1 MVKKY
6 KTVSILYGGSGRNY
20 ATKMKNLIDKL
31 SSEKKIPIRSLIVM
45 DSILTGDLLSS
56 ITFLFN
62 GSDLC
67 VTFLTS
73 DDLANGKGRLRQN
86 VVFELGMAI
95 FHLGKQKCILLSDFN
110 PKEDNVELPS
120 DLNGIEIKHFNKG
133 SEDEVFKEVVKKV
146 LLLSKDIDRL
156 NGQPIELPSY
166 DKLIT
171 REKYRVDYENLFEKT
186 SDTLSLPEVLNDWYE
201 ECKSLNRYDERAIYF
216 IERVGFL
223 PIFGKRDGVK
233 EWCIKIEPLLTTFS
247 DLDIEEYS
255 LSTLNFVK
263 NTILAL
269 IEYVSFSFGFAPK
282 KEKVYRDI
290 VLALEEDCQSSEKSI
305 NPLIMTVYYDYLG
318 LSYLHLYEFSKKE
331 NHLIK
336 AIELFSI
343 LVDKYVDLIDTS
355 MGVWSGFVF
364 YNLARAYRK
373 MFNLTNDEEDEM
385 MAMRYYKKA
394 GTLRRR
400 WLNKIYWGRQVRNA
414 LSSEYFTSEL
424 DYIDF
429 QDEVGLIDKEESLS
443 EFNRLKTE
451 LGDYYNDDEKLEK
464 LSLIQ
469 GKINEK
475 IKNKSE

>member
-6 KTVSILYGGSGRNY
+6 KTVSIIYGGSGRNY

-56 ITFLFN
+56 ITSLFN

-201 ECKSLNRYDERAIYF
+201 ECK
-216 IERVGFL
+216 
-223 PIFGKRDGVK
+223 
-233 EWCIKIEPLLTTFS
+233 
-247 DLDIEEYS
+247 
-255 LSTLNFVK
+255 
-263 NTILAL
+263 
-269 IEYVSFSFGFAPK
+269 
-282 KEKVYRDI
+282 
-290 VLALEEDCQSSEKSI
+290 
-305 NPLIMTVYYDYLG
+305 
-318 LSYLHLYEFSKKE
+318 
-331 NHLIK
+331 
-336 AIELFSI
+336 
-343 LVDKYVDLIDTS
+343 
-355 MGVWSGFVF
+355 
-364 YNLARAYRK
+364 
-373 MFNLTNDEEDEM
+373 
-385 MAMRYYKKA
+385 
-394 GTLRRR
+394 
-400 WLNKIYWGRQVRNA
+400 
-414 LSSEYFTSEL
+414 
-424 DYIDF
+424 
-429 QDEVGLIDKEESLS
+429 
-443 EFNRLKTE
+443 
-451 LGDYYNDDEKLEK
+451 
-464 LSLIQ
+464 
-469 GKINEK
+469 
-475 IKNKSE
+475 